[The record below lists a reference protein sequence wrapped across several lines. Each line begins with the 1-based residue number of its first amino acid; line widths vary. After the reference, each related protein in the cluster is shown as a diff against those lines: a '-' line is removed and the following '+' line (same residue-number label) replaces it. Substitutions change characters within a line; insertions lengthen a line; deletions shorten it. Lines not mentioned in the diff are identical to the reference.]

1 MIELLTES
9 SSSGEHR
16 SFTLIHTLSAVRL
29 NAAVCFI
36 PQDTETSDASDE
48 ESDDEDFQEQRERGE
63 GAEFRRRVEDEEEE
77 EEEMTDLSDFQA
89 PCLPVT
95 RGLLPGT
102 LYKVRFV
109 SGTLLH

>member
-9 SSSGEHR
+9 SSTGEHR
-16 SFTLIHTLSAVRL
+16 SFTLIHTLSAVCL

-48 ESDDEDFQEQRERGE
+48 ESDEDFQEQRERGE
-63 GAEFRRRVEDEEEE
+63 GAEFRRRVDDEEEEE

-95 RGLLPGT
+95 RGSLPGT